1 MIDILTNM
9 DIYVAVIPLRIT
21 LGIIMLD
28 SGIGKWKRG
37 ITGTGQWFASL
48 GFPKPQ
54 VLARFVASL
63 ETACGLLIIIGLFTP
78 IAGLLIAANMSVATF
93 VQKFK
98 LGASFQGGENQGY
111 ELDILLVVSALT
123 VAAVGGQTLAID
135 TILFSD

>member
-1 MIDILTNM
+1 M
-9 DIYVAVIPLRIT
+9 DIYAAVIPLRIT

-54 VLARFVASL
+54 ILARFVAAL
-63 ETACGLLIIIGLFTP
+63 ETASGLLIIIGLFTP
-78 IAGLLIAANMSVATF
+78 IAGLLIAANMSVATY

>member
-9 DIYVAVIPLRIT
+9 NIYVAVIPLRIT

-37 ITGTGQWFASL
+37 ITGTGQWFARL

-54 VLARFVASL
+54 ILARFVASL

-78 IAGLLIAANMSVATF
+78 IAGLLIAANMSVATY

>member
-54 VLARFVASL
+54 ILARFVASL
-63 ETACGLLIIIGLFTP
+63 ETACGLLIIVGLFTP

-98 LGASFQGGENQGY
+98 LGASFQGGENQGD

-123 VAAVGGQTLAID
+123 VAALGGQTLAID

>member
-1 MIDILTNM
+1 
-9 DIYVAVIPLRIT
+9 
-21 LGIIMLD
+21 
-28 SGIGKWKRG
+28 
-37 ITGTGQWFASL
+37 
-48 GFPKPQ
+48 
-54 VLARFVASL
+54 
-63 ETACGLLIIIGLFTP
+63 
-78 IAGLLIAANMSVATF
+78 MSVATY